1 MAQGGGRW
9 GENLKL
15 SSGFRAEAKDAR
27 EFEQKQRDKGLAIG
41 IERATLVSGR
51 ELNMDR

>member
-1 MAQGGGRW
+1 MQESLNRSKG
-9 GENLKL
+9 N
-15 SSGFRAEAKDAR
+15 
-27 EFEQKQRDKGLAIG
+27 KGLAIG